1 MYAYISEMAA
11 DFSRG
16 CAHPAMQPP
25 ISATHPTPQHINR
38 SPGNGTPVRRG
49 SRATVSGA
57 LAWGRG
63 KLQPAHWQRG
73 QHLFMGVRRGVR
85 LVERIRI
92 DKANALI
99 SCVQLL
105 LVVRSRF

>member
-1 MYAYISEMAA
+1 M
-11 DFSRG
+11 
-16 CAHPAMQPP
+16 HLP
-25 ISATHPTPQHINR
+25 IPTTHPPNTKEPEPQQWDSGPKRI
-38 SPGNGTPVRRG
+38 T
-49 SRATVSGA
+49 SRATVSGD